1 MSGHSKWA
9 TIKHKKAAAD
19 AKRGAAFTRVIREL
33 MQAARKGGSASDT
46 NAALRTAIAHA
57 KAAGMPKDTME
68 RAIKKGAGELEGQ
81 QMEDLLLEGYGPG
94 GCALLI
100 DITTDSRNRIVAE
113 IRHIFTK
120 YGKDM
125 AAAGSVTWM
134 FAKKGQIL
142 VEGADF
148 DKLFEFA
155 VEAGADD
162 VQDVGGAIEVTTSPD
177 VFHAVR
183 EKIEQAGFNIAN
195 AELAWVPST
204 TVKLEGKE
212 AEGMLRLIGKI
223 EELDDVNGV
232 YGNHEIDEA
241 TIVKFNAAGA

>member
-33 MQAARKGGSASDT
+33 MQSARKGGSSPDT

-81 QMEDLLLEGYGPG
+81 TVEDITLEGYGPG

-100 DITTDSRNRIVAE
+100 DVTTDNRNRIVAE
-113 IRHIFTK
+113 VRHIFTK

-125 AAAGSVTWM
+125 AAAGSVLWM

-148 DKLFEFA
+148 DKLFEFG

-177 VFHAVR
+177 AFHHVR
-183 EKIEQAGFNIAN
+183 EKIESGGFNIAN
-195 AELAWVPST
+195 AELAWVPSNV
-204 TVKLEGKE
+204 VKLEGKD
-212 AEGMLRLIGKI
+212 AEKLLNLVAKL

-232 YGNHEIDEA
+232 YGNYDIAEDVIE
-241 TIVKFNAAGA
+241 KFSAGA

>member
-33 MQAARKGGSASDT
+33 MQAARKGGSSADT

-57 KAAGMPKDTME
+57 RGAGMPKDTME

-81 QMEDLLLEGYGPG
+81 QMEDVTLEGYGPG

-100 DITTDSRNRIVAE
+100 DVTTDNRNRIVAE
-113 IRHIFTK
+113 VRHIFTK

-125 AAAGSVTWM
+125 AAAGSVAWM
-134 FAKKGQIL
+134 FARKGQIL

-148 DKLFEFA
+148 DKLFELA
-155 VEAGADD
+155 VELGAED
-162 VQDVGGAIEVTTSPD
+162 VKDVGGAIEVVTTPD
-177 VFHAVR
+177 LFHTVR
-183 EKIEQAGFNIAN
+183 EKMEQASYNMPS

-204 TVKLEGKE
+204 TVTLEGKD
-212 AEGMLRLIGKI
+212 AESLLRLVSKL

-232 YGNHEIDEA
+232 YGNYEISDEL
-241 TIVKFNAAGA
+241 IEKFSAGA